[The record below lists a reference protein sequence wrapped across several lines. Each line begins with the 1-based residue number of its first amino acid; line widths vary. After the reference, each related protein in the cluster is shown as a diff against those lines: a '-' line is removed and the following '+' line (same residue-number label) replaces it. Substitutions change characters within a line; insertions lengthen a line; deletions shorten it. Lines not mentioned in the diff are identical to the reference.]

1 MRKAILL
8 LIALPA
14 LIAAGIQAS
23 PSVGRSIQ
31 EPKQATKPADKPLEK
46 DAQQPAEKQAE
57 SADNPSEPK
66 QKPPFALRVTVDQII
81 GISLRAENAKLT
93 DIAADL
99 SKKLK
104 VPSANLYVWF
114 NGTGRSVPGI
124 KKIGVAKYRLG

>member
-8 LIALPA
+8 LIALLA
-14 LIAAGIQAS
+14 LIAPGIQAS

-31 EPKQATKPADKPLEK
+31 EPKQATKPVDKPLENEAK
-46 DAQQPAEKQAE
+46 QPAEKQAE
-57 SADNPSEPK
+57 SAEIPSEPN

-99 SKKLK
+99 ARKWKA
-104 VPSANLYVWF
+104 P
-114 NGTGRSVPGI
+114 
-124 KKIGVAKYRLG
+124 VALSPVMH